1 MPRTCHWKWVGLLA
15 LSLTPGLAQAQA
27 AAPETHTVRQG
38 DTLWDLAKQ
47 YRGDPFLWPDLYR
60 LNTAVVE
67 DPHWI
72 YPGEVLS
79 LTGSDSVHAVPATDT
94 PASAPVAASGVVP
107 DSMPTETAVPAS
119 GAPVY
124 AANGPTDTAAAT
136 ADTTTEALAD
146 GPQQQSL
153 AQLTAV
159 SPNEPAETQGLFG
172 PRVQKVM
179 QESLRAYTHQPYRA
193 LRRSEFYSSGFLTE
207 RQELPFGKMLGPVTP
222 QQIRA
227 ISVNAN
233 AQPYSLVA
241 IEAPKGASYQ
251 IGDTLLVA
259 TLGSEL
265 EPYGDVVRPTGLAQV
280 VDTVQGRYIASIVA
294 TYGPIRLGQRVLPAE
309 KFTPSGEAHA
319 VPVTEGIQAH
329 FLGGA
334 SRQDIKAPQM
344 VVFLDKGRADGVAPG
359 DLFEIRRRAA
369 RLPDGRQ
376 LINDVMAT
384 MQVVHVRE
392 HTATARLLNILS
404 PDIPAGTD
412 ARQVAKLPS

>member
-1 MPRTCHWKWVGLLA
+1 MPRKFHWRWVGLLA
-15 LSLTPGLAQAQA
+15 LSLTPGVVVGQA

-60 LNTAVVE
+60 LNTSVVE

-79 LTGSDSVHAVPATDT
+79 LNGSDSVHAVPTTDT
-94 PASAPVAASGVVP
+94 PAVPVAASGVVP
-107 DSMPTETAVPAS
+107 DSVPAETAVPA
-119 GAPVY
+119 A
-124 AANGPTDTAAAT
+124 GPRVASMPADTVDTAAAV
-136 ADTTTEALAD
+136 AEQSD
-146 GPQQQSL
+146 GPRQQTL

-159 SPNEPAETQGLFG
+159 SANEPAESDGLFG
-172 PRVQKVM
+172 PPVKQVM
-179 QESLRAYTHQPYRA
+179 QESLHAYTHQPYRA

-207 RQELPFGKMLGPVTP
+207 RQTLPFGRMLGPVIP

-227 ISVNAN
+227 VSVNAN

-259 TLGSEL
+259 QLGSEL
-265 EPYGDVVRPTGLAQV
+265 APFGDVVRPTALAQV
-280 VDTVQGRYIASIVA
+280 VDTVQGRYVATIVA

-309 KFTPSGEAHA
+309 KFTPAGEAHA
-319 VPVTEGIQAH
+319 VPVTDGVRAH
-329 FLGGA
+329 YLGGA
-334 SRQDIKAPQM
+334 NRQDIKAPQM

-392 HTATARLLNILS
+392 HTATARLLNVLS